1 MILVSEMHQDGF
13 LRLYRHDRSY
23 PESPVCM
30 LENDRLSLH
39 RNDSFGSR
47 RVIAQSAMGSLGV
60 VLFPSSLDRS
70 QRLAGATEDSSAEHF
85 SPDRALN
92 FTPPAFSQGKLS
104 SAYAV
109 PVLLA
114 ESST

>member
-1 MILVSEMHQDGF
+1 MILVSEMHHDGF

-23 PESPVCM
+23 PKSPVCM

-39 RNDSFGSR
+39 RNDSFRSR
-47 RVIAQSAMGSLGV
+47 RVIAQSAKGSLGV
-60 VLFPSSLDRS
+60 VVFPSSLDQS

-85 SPDRALN
+85 SPDRVLKL
-92 FTPPAFSQGKLS
+92 TQHAFSQGELS

-109 PVLLA
+109 PVTLA
-114 ESST
+114 ESSA